1 MGEVPENSPEQTP
14 ETKPEPTHKVLV
26 VEDTVEMAE
35 VIQVTLERMN
45 LKVFHE
51 THGTRALEIYR
62 KEIPDMVILDIGLP
76 DTSGWQVLE
85 AIREEQGGGKG
96 PVILVMTAYGD
107 PANRLMGKLQ
117 GIYGYLIKPL
127 MPNEI
132 EKEVAKA
139 LNLPRKT

>member
-1 MGEVPENSPEQTP
+1 MGDAPEKTPEQP
-14 ETKPEPTHKVLV
+14 SQPEPTHTVLV

-35 VIQVTLERMN
+35 VIQITLERMN

-51 THGTRALEIYR
+51 THGSQALKVFRE
-62 KEIPDMVILDIGLP
+62 KKLDMIILDIGLP

-85 AIREEQGGGKG
+85 AIHEEQLGRKG

-127 MPNEI
+127 TPDQI

-139 LNLPRKT
+139 LNLPRKK

>member
-1 MGEVPENSPEQTP
+1 MGEAPEKTP
-14 ETKPEPTHKVLV
+14 EKSAKPEALYTVLV

-51 THGTRALEIYR
+51 THGNQALKVFRDE
-62 KEIPDMVILDIGLP
+62 KPDMIILDIGLP

-85 AIREEQGGGKG
+85 TIREEQPNINN

-127 MPNEI
+127 TPDRI

-139 LNLPRKT
+139 LNLPRKK

>member
-1 MGEVPENSPEQTP
+1 MGEAPEKTP
-14 ETKPEPTHKVLV
+14 EPSTKPEPTHTVLV

-35 VIQVTLERMN
+35 VIQITLERMN

-51 THGTRALEIYR
+51 THGNTALNVFRDE
-62 KEIPDMVILDIGLP
+62 KPDMIILDIGLP

-85 AIREEQGGGKG
+85 TIREEQPNINN

-127 MPNEI
+127 TPDRI
-132 EKEVAKA
+132 EKEVARA
-139 LNLPRKT
+139 LNLPRKK

>member
-1 MGEVPENSPEQTP
+1 MDDAPKKTPEQSSTP
-14 ETKPEPTHKVLV
+14 APTHTVLV

-35 VIQVTLERMN
+35 VIQVTLEEMN

-51 THGTRALEIYR
+51 THGYHALQVFRDEKPELI
-62 KEIPDMVILDIGLP
+62 ILDIGLP

-85 AIREEQGGGKG
+85 TINEELQGVDK
-96 PVILVMTAYGD
+96 PIILVMTAYGD

-127 MPNEI
+127 TPERI
-132 EKEVAKA
+132 EQEVANA
-139 LNLPRKT
+139 LNLPRKK